1 MIKYVAKEDVINY
14 PLINFKGNI
23 HVVSKLS
30 DLIKYCDI
38 LSKKNI
44 VGFDT
49 ETKPAFKKGVSYNIS
64 VLQLSADN
72 DIFIFRIDK
81 TGLNSKI
88 IDVLSDPDI
97 LKVGIDIKNDLI
109 GLKKITQFKESNFLD
124 LNVLAVQKG
133 FKSIGAVKLC
143 IMLLGYRISK
153 SQRLT
158 DWSADNLTAAQLQY
172 AAIDAWICPMILAA
186 FKRNLLY
193 P

>member
-72 DIFIFRIDK
+72 DIFIFRIEFF
-81 TGLNSKI
+81 SK
-88 IDVLSDPDI
+88 V
-97 LKVGIDIKNDLI
+97 
-109 GLKKITQFKESNFLD
+109 
-124 LNVLAVQKG
+124 
-133 FKSIGAVKLC
+133 
-143 IMLLGYRISK
+143 
-153 SQRLT
+153 
-158 DWSADNLTAAQLQY
+158 
-172 AAIDAWICPMILAA
+172 
-186 FKRNLLY
+186 
-193 P
+193 

>member
-38 LSKKNI
+38 LSKKHI

-186 FKRNLLY
+186 FKKNLLY

>member
-23 HVVSKLS
+23 HVASKLS
-30 DLIKYCDI
+30 ELIKYCDI
-38 LSKKNI
+38 LSKKHI

-81 TGLNSKI
+81 TGLDVKI
-88 IDVLSDPDI
+88 VDILSDPNI

-109 GLKKITQFKESNFLD
+109 GLKKIARFKESNFLD
-124 LNVLAVQKG
+124 LNALAVQKG

-143 IMLLGYRISK
+143 IMLLGHRISK

-158 DWSADNLTAAQLQY
+158 DWSSDNLTAAQLQY